1 MPHRRRAAFDFP
13 LSRRMRTKI
22 RPASERLEEMMVRRM
37 LLVILTCIGAC
48 GGATTPVAAAPLTC
62 PAAAGPTVIEN
73 PSSLKDLYSGA
84 TDVTAGN
91 RLNELMA
98 AFRASGRK
106 PAFIVDDLVSAYC
119 PLVAADTYLSDQQKV
134 DRVRR
139 FARQVTGLAYGLSD
153 PDEVDVLLD
162 IPLAPAVLSQI
173 DQAAADAGMSR
184 DAWIGLAIR
193 QRLDSRQ

>member
-1 MPHRRRAAFDFP
+1 
-13 LSRRMRTKI
+13 
-22 RPASERLEEMMVRRM
+22 M
-37 LLVILTCIGAC
+37 LLIILTCIGAC

-84 TDVTAGN
+84 TDVTASN
-91 RLNELMA
+91 RLNVLMA
-98 AFRASGRK
+98 AFRASGTK

-184 DAWIGLAIR
+184 DPWIGLAIR